1 VSTPVSP
8 RPARPASGQILHLA
22 ARFYTDE
29 DIPLALAPLLA
40 AGGHDVVT
48 THALGRAGM
57 HDGAQLLFA
66 ARDGRTLI
74 THNEAD
80 YVLLHR
86 PWQLWAEAWRTW
98 PSTAPGASGAAIPR
112 HGGILVL
119 PQYHGLARAVRLDRW
134 QQAIGHLVTSGRP
147 LDNELYAW
155 RLVQWDY
162 YPWP

>member
-1 VSTPVSP
+1 V
-8 RPARPASGQILHLA
+8 

-29 DIPLALAPLLA
+29 DIPLALGPLLA

-48 THALGRAGM
+48 TRALGRAGV
-57 HDGAQLLFA
+57 HDGDQLLFA
-66 ARDGRTLI
+66 ARDGRALI

-80 YVLLHR
+80 YVLLHQA
-86 PWQLWAEAWRTW
+86 WQLWAGAWRNW
-98 PSTAPGASGAAIPR
+98 PPTAPGAPMAAAPG

-119 PQYHGLARAVRLDRW
+119 PQAHSLARAVRLERW
-134 QQAIGHLVTSGRP
+134 RQAIEELVASGRP

-155 RLVQWDY
+155 RLARWDR